1 MADAVQTFTIY
12 PEPKVGTST
21 VQSRRQV
28 MKFTNLSDGTGESGV
43 TKIDISTLTGPNGVA
58 PTKIS
63 IQKIQYHVQG
73 MAIKVYFDRTT
84 DIIIGQLNGFG
95 CIDYTDV
102 GGLVDI
108 GTGDTGDVLFTTT
121 GHSAGDTYDI
131 TIEFIKK
138 Y

>member
-21 VQSRRQV
+21 SQSRRQV

-43 TKIDISTLTGPNGVA
+43 TKIDISTLVGPNGVA
-58 PTKIS
+58 PTKLS
-63 IQKIQYHVQG
+63 ILKIQYHIAG
-73 MAIKVYFDRTT
+73 MAVKVYFDRTT
-84 DIIIGQLNGFG
+84 DINIGILNGFG
-95 CIDYTDV
+95 CIDYTKD

-108 GTGDTGDVLFTTT
+108 EAGDTGDVLFTTV
-121 GHSAGDTYDI
+121 GHTSGDTYDI